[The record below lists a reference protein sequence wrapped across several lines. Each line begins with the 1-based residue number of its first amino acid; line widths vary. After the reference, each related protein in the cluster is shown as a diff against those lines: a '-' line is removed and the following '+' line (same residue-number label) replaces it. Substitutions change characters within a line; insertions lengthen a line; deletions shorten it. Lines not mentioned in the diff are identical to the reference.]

1 MMVGGWQLPARNV
14 VARFG
19 CGFRLAMDK
28 APKLGE
34 LWQVL
39 HRRDFFGG
47 CPRASASSAR
57 FSDGLQLQI
66 CTGTSCV
73 RIQITNTCFEQDNL
87 YAHSTFRFNST
98 SKTIQSL
105 KRYDLISYTTALN
118 FSPHT
123 IIVHTHHKLHSR
135 KETGGQNKM
144 HLAGA
149 GQVMN

>member
-57 FSDGLQLQI
+57 FSDGLHLQ
-66 CTGTSCV
+66 V
-73 RIQITNTCFEQDNL
+73 RVVDEYKSQI
-87 YAHSTFRFNST
+87 HVSSR
-98 SKTIQSL
+98 TIW
-105 KRYDLISYTTALN
+105 
-118 FSPHT
+118 
-123 IIVHTHHKLHSR
+123 
-135 KETGGQNKM
+135 
-144 HLAGA
+144 
-149 GQVMN
+149 